1 MQRGKES
8 PTNFSLSS
16 GQGHRHSRR
25 FDSRRRPMQR
35 GKESPTNFSLSSG
48 QGHRQTSVC
57 RLGKGIDIHA
67 GSTRGGGRCNAVKKV
82 RQTSVCRLGKGIDIH
97 AGSTRGGGRCNAVKK
112 VRQTSV
118 CRLGKGIAMHA
129 VSTRGGGRCNAVKK
143 VRQTSVCRLGKGI
156 DKLKFVGRDPSFGR
170 FRDPCY
176 HEATSGLIRGRKRTS
191 ERQGGR

>member
-25 FDSRRRPMQR
+25 FDSRWRPMQR

-48 QGHRQTSVC
+48 QGHRQTEVC

-82 RQTSVCRLGKGIDIH
+82 RQTSVCRLGKGID
-97 AGSTRGGGRCNAVKK
+97 
-112 VRQTSV
+112 
-118 CRLGKGIAMHA
+118 
-129 VSTRGGGRCNAVKK
+129 
-143 VRQTSVCRLGKGI
+143 
-156 DKLKFVGRDPSFGR
+156 KLKFVVWARASTFTPVR
-170 FRDPCY
+170 LAV
-176 HEATSGLIRGRKRTS
+176 EADATR
-191 ERQGGR
+191 